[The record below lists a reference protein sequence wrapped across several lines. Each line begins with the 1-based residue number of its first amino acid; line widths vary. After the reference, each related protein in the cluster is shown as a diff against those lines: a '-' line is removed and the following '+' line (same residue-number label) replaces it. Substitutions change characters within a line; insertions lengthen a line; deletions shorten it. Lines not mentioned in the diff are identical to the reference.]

1 MFDCALVCARQTLIR
16 KPHLLNHPALL
27 KGEKEK
33 AGFIAARVVFLFLL
47 MTTGSAWA
55 QLGGLDQAQQNTQG
69 QQGQQN
75 QQSPGGQQRPAYPP
89 IIESTKPTITNR
101 PGDQQ
106 QVPTG
111 ILEGQAPQLLLPPE
125 PDIDFQQFV
134 ANSLG
139 YRLPI
144 FGENLFEG
152 VPSTFAPLDY
162 AAVTPD
168 YMIGPG
174 DELLIRGWGQ
184 IDITNYRAPVDRTGS
199 IYVPTVGTISVAGV
213 RYDQLN
219 EYLKKAIGRYYKNF
233 ELDVTLGRL
242 RSIQIFVV
250 GQVRRPGSYTVSSLS
265 TLVNAL
271 FASGGPSKRG
281 SLRNIQLKRA
291 GRVVTTF
298 DLYDLMAKGDK
309 SKDAQLVAG
318 DVIYVPAV
326 GPLAALAGSV
336 NVPAIFELRDHTT
349 LGDMIEYAGGLTST
363 AAGQQ
368 AVIERIDAR
377 QVRTADEFPLTAD
390 GFARQLHDGD
400 IVRFLHIS
408 ARFENAVTL
417 RGNVALPGRYPWR
430 QGMRVKDLIPN
441 REFLITE
448 EYWRRQN
455 SLGQNPASDTFQLE
469 EQIIQPPPEPTPQQ
483 TPAGA
488 NAPQQSAATSPP
500 LIPIQPAGPNLI
512 GILGVSNNPALA
524 GSAGT
529 ASTRSQTSVLGD
541 QELAQRVGRV
551 EAQRIKQE
559 ELKNQIK
566 RSAAEINWEYAV
578 IQRLDPKDLTAH
590 LLPFN
595 LGKAIEGDET
605 QNITLQP
612 GDVVTIFSQAD
623 MQVPI
628 AQQSKFVRL
637 EGEFTSAGIYQ
648 VETGETLHHLIKRV
662 TNLTPQAYAFGGE
675 FTRESVREDL
685 QRALDSYVTGLQR
698 QVETG
703 VAVSLED
710 QAHLAAQ
717 RQQVE
722 RMRQLRSTGRIVL
735 QVKPDASGVDDFPDM
750 VLEDGDRLFVPF
762 RPATVSVMGAVY
774 NNSAFI
780 YKPGK
785 TVSDYL
791 ALAGG
796 PTRDGDKGHAFVLRA
811 NGATISNKH
820 SSNLFI
826 NEFNNLHLMPGDTI
840 VVPQKLD
847 RGAVLRGFK
856 DWSQIFGQFALG
868 AAGISALGL

>member
-1 MFDCALVCARQTLIR
+1 M
-16 KPHLLNHPALL
+16 NHPALL

-33 AGFIAARVVFLFLL
+33 AGFATARVVFLFLL
-47 MTTGSAWA
+47 ITSGSAWA
-55 QLGGLDQAQQNTQG
+55 QLGGLDQTQQNTQG
-69 QQGQQN
+69 QQQGTT
-75 QQSPGGQQRPAYPP
+75 GQQRPYPP
-89 IIESTKPTITNR
+89 ITESPKPTIMNR

-106 QVPTG
+106 QFPSTYPQ
-111 ILEGQAPQLLLPPE
+111 GQQTPQLLWPPE

-199 IYVPTVGTISVAGV
+199 IYVPTVGTITVAGV

-219 EYLKKAIGRYYKNF
+219 EYLKQAIGRYYKNF
-233 ELDVTLGRL
+233 ELDVTLGKL

-250 GQVRRPGSYTVSSLS
+250 GQVRRPGTYTVSSLS

-326 GPLAALAGSV
+326 GPLVALAGSV
-336 NVPAIFELRDHTT
+336 NIPAIFELKDQTT

-390 GFARQLHDGD
+390 GLARQLHDGD

-469 EQIIQPPPEPTPQQ
+469 EQMVQPPAEPTPQQ
-483 TPAGA
+483 QAPA
-488 NAPQQSAATSPP
+488 NPNPPPSPSISAPPV
-500 LIPIQPAGPNLI
+500 IPSQPAGPNLI

-529 ASTRSQTSVLGD
+529 ATTRNQTSVLGD

-551 EAQRIKQE
+551 EAQRLKQE

-578 IQRLDPKDLTAH
+578 IQRLNPKDLTSQ

-595 LGKAIEGDET
+595 LGKAIAGDET
-605 QNITLQP
+605 DNLTLQP

-662 TNLTPQAYAFGGE
+662 TNLTPQAYPFGGE

-685 QRALDSYVTGLQR
+685 QRALDTYVAGLQR

-703 VAVSLED
+703 VAVSPED
-710 QAHLAAQ
+710 QAHLTAQ

-780 YKPGK
+780 FKSGR

-856 DWSQIFGQFALG
+856 DWSTIFGQFALG
-868 AAGISALGL
+868 AAGIAALGL